1 MRKSHSSILQTGKGR
16 GKLGDM
22 RCLKACADGQ
32 VPVSLFP
39 SQAHMVKFHLAV
51 LLRTSSLSNGFSGP
65 WQTRL
70 RWSHYSLSVG
80 SRAAR
85 GQTSFTHLRE
95 WLREEESDKTLRDVS
110 HESCDSR
117 LCPRSSGPGPRAASP
132 LRGGWGP
139 GVIIASVN
147 PLCVP
152 KVGASESCGRREWG
166 LTCPPW
172 KLLCVS
178 G

>member
-85 GQTSFTHLRE
+85 GQTSFTRGQTSFTRLRE
-95 WLREEESDKTLRDVS
+95 WLRAE
-110 HESCDSR
+110 DS
-117 LCPRSSGPGPRAASP
+117 A
-132 LRGGWGP
+132 
-139 GVIIASVN
+139 
-147 PLCVP
+147 
-152 KVGASESCGRREWG
+152 GRQSRE
-166 LTCPPW
+166 L
-172 KLLCVS
+172 
-178 G
+178 